1 MLQYRM
7 LLKYLLRMSDLEM
20 TYVYLYQ
27 GMHVC
32 NQQNINVNSV
42 GSAFKGTGSLT
53 PWNQKGKI
61 DVSTLR
67 RSSGGLGKT
76 TRVFIRVNTEISREK
91 IEANWMDLK
100 KKQSV
105 NRKSNSISIT

>member
-1 MLQYRM
+1 MLQHRM

-32 NQQNINVNSV
+32 NQPNINVNSV

-53 PWNQKGKI
+53 P
-61 DVSTLR
+61 
-67 RSSGGLGKT
+67 
-76 TRVFIRVNTEISREK
+76 
-91 IEANWMDLK
+91 
-100 KKQSV
+100 
-105 NRKSNSISIT
+105 